1 MYLLNNK
8 FYFDKDD
15 KVIVISEGSYEIREY
30 KRVPNMQFYNLVP
43 TILRE
48 RKRFAKRMK
57 SIRANN
63 SIMKNEMKTRIN
75 FAYRINFTKP
85 HNIGSLFS
93 SNRVLE
99 PRQWIRWI
107 DKYHHVNIIR
117 IECNVTANAYSNM
130 CAIHECVHA
139 MHEFRRVCRQDIRY
153 RKNYDLHRS
162 FTFQSSY
169 GAYITNLTLRIVDQD
184 SRLLDFRRGDH
195 RIDCVYT
202 AISIKWQ
209 R

>member
-1 MYLLNNK
+1 VSLRPAVHLSDGDFEFDLTDFETYYMIFNVMYLLNNK

-15 KVIVISEGSYEIREY
+15 KVIVIPEGSYEIREY

-75 FAYRINFTKP
+75 FVYRINFTKP

-93 SNRVLE
+93 LNRVLE
-99 PRQWIRWI
+99 PRQWHESDESI
-107 DKYHHVNIIR
+107 NI
-117 IECNVTANAYSNM
+117 VT
-130 CAIHECVHA
+130 
-139 MHEFRRVCRQDIRY
+139 
-153 RKNYDLHRS
+153 
-162 FTFQSSY
+162 
-169 GAYITNLTLRIVDQD
+169 
-184 SRLLDFRRGDH
+184 
-195 RIDCVYT
+195 
-202 AISIKWQ
+202 
-209 R
+209 